1 MEVPVV
7 DTPVAERE
15 RGRAV
20 VEDHVLFCTQRHEP
34 GVHGVDRV
42 RCIRSLQ
49 PRTDA
54 GHRHCAR
61 LRLGRVDHRGER
73 VDYRPSRGRR
83 RRITVIAAGDHR
95 KGGFILSTPS
105 SALTRFHTPLK
116 CV

>member
-7 DTPVAERE
+7 HTPIAERE
-15 RGRAV
+15 RGLTV
-20 VEDHVLFCTQRHEP
+20 GEDHVLVRTQRHEA

-73 VDYRPSRGRR
+73 VDYRPSRGIRR
-83 RRITVIAAGDHR
+83 SITVIAAGDHR
-95 KGGFILSTPS
+95 NRVVAARQLDYLFFDASEFPS
-105 SALTRFHTPLK
+105 W
-116 CV
+116 